1 MKKILLLLCLAA
13 SIGVATAQDF
23 EARNKALHEFMAK
36 YSSTWSGKRNMFQ
49 EYSEQI
55 GTKCP
60 DYYLN
65 KKLNSKKLQG
75 KYVLLNFWATWCSG
89 CRVLSVDLDSLFI
102 RNSSDYQDVQIIG
115 VDAHESLADKG
126 FDADEWW
133 QKHKIGYPTVG
144 GKAADELC
152 DTLKGGH
159 PSLILLDGDGI
170 IRGRW
175 DAWTATTASD
185 ARFAIWAL
193 HVIPRDGIQADSTT
207 VEKYAAEGK
216 WEEATYLMSLMPE
229 KLSQAPLRFRVLEHI
244 NSGDAVNYLTEL
256 RKVNEVTRPTEEW
269 GSWEADPAYATA
281 ITEIVRYVYG
291 KEDATADV
299 LLSARDACYMLL
311 RTNNATTPEARL
323 MASVLAYRY
332 GKKLMDN
339 AAAGVNYIAASPQS
353 YRFDETMQAKLKEQ
367 MQKWGIPE
375 IKQKTY
381 YGKTGHAYE
390 LDKEAKESMEGLYQE
405 VSFDIKDNSKVS
417 AVVSFPQKM
426 RPGKNH
432 YIELRA
438 TLPEGWHAYADTEH
452 NRQEGN
458 IVTEMKVEMPKS
470 FKLIGKATNSSQEDE
485 LTNYFYLRQDFT
497 CPTESKLKGQ
507 KEFTVKV
514 TLTYQIC
521 NGGSCLPPTTVETTG
536 TIKVKDATQP

>member
-1 MKKILLLLCLAA
+1 MRRILLLLCLAA

-23 EARNKALHEFMAK
+23 EARNKALHEYMAK
-36 YSSTWSGKRNMFQ
+36 YASTWSGSRHMFQ

-60 DYYLN
+60 DYYLS

-75 KYVLLNFWATWCSG
+75 KYVLLNFWATWCTG
-89 CRVLSVDLDSLFI
+89 CRALTVDLDSVFVH
-102 RNSSDYQDVQIIG
+102 NGAGYQDVQLIG
-115 VDAHESLADKG
+115 VDAHESLVDKG

-133 QKHKIGYPTVG
+133 QKHHIGFPTVG
-144 GKAADELC
+144 GKAADALC

-175 DAWTATTASD
+175 DAWTASTAND
-185 ARFAIWAL
+185 ARLAIWAL

-207 VEKYAAEGK
+207 VEKYAAAGK
-216 WEEATYLMSLMPE
+216 WEEAAYLMLLMPE
-229 KLSQAPLRFRVLEHI
+229 KLSLSPLRFRIQDHM
-244 NSGDAVNYLTEL
+244 NPSDAVAYLREL
-256 RKVNEVTRPTEEW
+256 RKANEATRPTEEW
-269 GSWEADPAYATA
+269 GFWEADPAYATA
-281 ITEIVRYVYG
+281 ITEIVRYVYS

-299 LLSARDACYMLL
+299 LLAARDACYMLL
-311 RTNNATTPEARL
+311 RTNNAATSEVRL
-323 MASVLAYRY
+323 MSTILSYRY
-332 GKKLMDN
+332 GKKLTDN
-339 AAAGVNYIAASPQS
+339 ATASVNSIAASPQN
-353 YRFDETMQAKLKEQ
+353 YRFDEPMQAKLKEQ

-375 IKQKTY
+375 IKEKP
-381 YGKTGHAYE
+381 YE
-390 LDKEAKESMEGLYQE
+390 MSAQSSDLDKEAKENMEGLYQE
-405 VSFDIKDNSKVS
+405 VSLDIKDNSNVS

-426 RPGKNH
+426 RAGKNH
-432 YIELRA
+432 YIELRV

-458 IVTEMKVEMPKS
+458 IATEMKVEMPKG
-470 FKLIGKATNSSQEDE
+470 FKLLGKATNSSQEDE
-485 LTNYFYLRQDFT
+485 LTGHFYLRQNFT

-507 KEFTVKV
+507 REFTVKV

-521 NGGSCLPPTTVETTG
+521 NGGSCLPPATVETTG
-536 TIKVKDATQP
+536 TIKMKDATQP